1 MGKEV
6 KVIQTWYDSIRS
18 RYSRMLKET
27 KASGSGLPE
36 LTERQQWILDRFS
49 FLRPFIA
56 PCPRCNIASFKTKV
70 SACAIQTAAAS
81 GEDADSENEDD
92 ATTDDAQT
100 ADAPTVPI
108 QSTSLNCSDV
118 LLDVRPRRDGA
129 RREKAEEQVS

>member
-1 MGKEV
+1 
-6 KVIQTWYDSIRS
+6 
-18 RYSRMLKET
+18 MLKET

-36 LTERQQWILDRFS
+36 LAERQQWILDRFS

-56 PCPRCNIASFKTKV
+56 PCPRRNIASFKTKV
-70 SACAIQTAAAS
+70 SVCSIQTAAAS

-92 ATTDDAQT
+92 ATPDAPTDAAQT
-100 ADAPTVPI
+100 ADAPTAPI
-108 QSTSLNCSDV
+108 QSTCSDV